1 MSMLEPDNEAVVA
14 RSSNT
19 PSSKV
24 SLLSSSCSK
33 LNSPE
38 PDIKMPLFVI
48 LGKRVSSPT
57 TIPGPSLKNPP
68 SSVLTSKV
76 LVSIIKSVDLISS
89 KLPVRVILLLSSNS
103 KLNSPEPDK
112 NIPGLLK
119 LGGLIPSVF
128 PKAIVP
134 PASVFISSVG
144 VSIDAVVA
152 PIEKLVPTLL
162 MKFLES

>member
-1 MSMLEPDNEAVVA
+1 
-14 RSSNT
+14 
-19 PSSKV
+19 
-24 SLLSSSCSK
+24 
-33 LNSPE
+33 
-38 PDIKMPLFVI
+38 MPLFVI

-76 LVSIIKSVDLISS
+76 LVSIIRSVDLISS
-89 KLPVRVILLLSSNS
+89 KLPVRVILLLSPTS

-112 NIPGLLK
+112 NIPGLLR
-119 LGGLIPSVF
+119 LGGYKLSVF

-134 PASVFISSVG
+134 PAAVFISSVG